1 MDPLVLAVSG
11 ASGQPLAQRALQL
24 LLEAG
29 ERVEL
34 VTSRGAITVWQ
45 AELGIRVPSEPRAQE
60 AFWRE
65 RTGCQGGELRCHRWN
80 DQAATIASG
89 SFRTRGMVIL
99 PASMGSVGRIAAGVA
114 TDLLERAADVH
125 LKESRPLVICPREL
139 PWSLIHLRNLTA
151 LAEAGARI
159 APPVPAWYHQP
170 TTIEQMVD
178 FLVIRV
184 FDCLGYDLGALQRW
198 QGPVDGVPPTQSP
211 PTQGLPTDIPL
222 TDVPISK
229 VPISKVPLAEVPL
242 PGGTPP

>member
-1 MDPLVLAVSG
+1 MAPLVLAVSG

-29 ERVEL
+29 EQVEL

-45 AELGIRVPSEPRAQE
+45 AELGIRVPSDPDAQE

-65 RTGCQGGELRCHRWN
+65 RTGCRSGELRCHRWN
-80 DQAATIASG
+80 DQAAAIASG

-125 LKESRPLVICPREL
+125 LKEGRPLVICPREL
-139 PWSLIHLRNLTA
+139 PWNLIHLRNLTA

-159 APPVPAWYHQP
+159 APPVPAWYHRP

-184 FDCLGYDLGALQRW
+184 FDCLGYELGSLERW
-198 QGPVDGVPPTQSP
+198 QGPLGQDPSAPASSPADPATASAPRPSLQGAVPPSAGPACGDP
-211 PTQGLPTDIPL
+211 PH
-222 TDVPISK
+222 
-229 VPISKVPLAEVPL
+229 
-242 PGGTPP
+242 